1 VDSVGC
7 ALLHERA
14 MHRRYSRRGETTY
27 KDVHM
32 VGILLMTLV
41 ANAVLVLGAH
51 IWAVVQE
58 QLSRGK

>member
-1 VDSVGC
+1 
-7 ALLHERA
+7 
-14 MHRRYSRRGETTY
+14 
-27 KDVHM
+27 M